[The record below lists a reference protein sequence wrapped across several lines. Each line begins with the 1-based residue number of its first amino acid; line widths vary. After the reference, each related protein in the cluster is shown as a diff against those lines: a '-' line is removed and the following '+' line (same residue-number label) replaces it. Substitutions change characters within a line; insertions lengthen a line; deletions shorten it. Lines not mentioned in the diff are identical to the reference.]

1 MYTLTLCMLRI
12 QIVGVLCLMFEW
24 HGNNCSFLFFHS
36 LLCKAHFWIR
46 EALKCARLLSVE
58 FFFYVIFCLLASL
71 HFHAHVP
78 ARRWQRGPGA
88 RQLPLAIVW
97 PSARREEAA
106 CSFFQQQRGNTCFA
120 FCVGLVS
127 LGSVFAWV
135 TAGIAFLML
144 RSCIHLFVDS
154 VRHYLLEQK

>member
-58 FFFYVIFCLLASL
+58 FFFMLFFVCWPLCTSVLTYLPGGGSVGLGPGSSLWQLCGRAPGGRKLPARFSSSREGIRVLLFVLASW
-71 HFHAHVP
+71 V
-78 ARRWQRGPGA
+78 WGPLWEP
-88 RQLPLAIVW
+88 QKWTIVFSITHIGYW
-97 PSARREEAA
+97 I
-106 CSFFQQQRGNTCFA
+106 
-120 FCVGLVS
+120 
-127 LGSVFAWV
+127 V
-135 TAGIAFLML
+135 TAI
-144 RSCIHLFVDS
+144 
-154 VRHYLLEQK
+154 